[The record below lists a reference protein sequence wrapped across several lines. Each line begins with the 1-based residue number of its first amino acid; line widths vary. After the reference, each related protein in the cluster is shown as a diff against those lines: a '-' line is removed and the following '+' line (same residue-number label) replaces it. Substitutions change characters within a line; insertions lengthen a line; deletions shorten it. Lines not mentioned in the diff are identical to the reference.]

1 MKKLLQ
7 LANALSFIGMVILN
21 YLSNTGI
28 LNNTTIGEVSKHYT
42 TLFTPAS
49 YAFSIW
55 GLIYVLVL
63 GFVIYQ
69 GRSLF
74 VTVRDDDFVLKTGW
88 WFVLS
93 CIANCLWIVAWIYE
107 YTLLSSVFI
116 FVLLFALIQIVL
128 KHKMELYDAP
138 ISVIAFLWWPFVF
151 YSGWITVASIANVSA
166 VLVKYNWDGFGLSP
180 TFWAVSV
187 IAIATIIN
195 LVVTWRRNMRE
206 FALVGAW
213 ALVAIYVANN
223 AINMTV
229 AYTALGAAILLTVSS
244 LYQGYINR
252 ETNPVTKCLEF
263 FKTRKLS

>member
-1 MKKLLQ
+1 MKTQLQ
-7 LANALSFIGMVILN
+7 IANAFSFTGMVILN

-49 YAFSIW
+49 YAFTIW
-55 GLIYVLVL
+55 GIIYLLVL
-63 GFVIYQ
+63 GFIIYQ
-69 GRSLF
+69 GRGLF
-74 VTVRDDDFVLKTGW
+74 TTVRDDDFVLQTGW

-128 KHKMELYDAP
+128 KNKMELYDAP
-138 ISVIAFLWWPFVF
+138 ISVIAFLWWPFVM

-180 TFWAVSV
+180 TFWALSV
-187 IAIATIIN
+187 IAIATAIN
-195 LVVTWRRNMRE
+195 LIVTWTRNMRE

-213 ALVAIYVANN
+213 ALVAIYVANTNTN
-223 AINMTV
+223 AIV
-229 AYTALGAAILLTVSS
+229 ANTALGAAILLVLSS
-244 LYQGYINR
+244 LYHGYKHR
-252 ETNPVTKCLEF
+252 ETNPISKLKVF
-263 FKTRKLS
+263 F